1 MPRQTGSRLRT
12 RPCVW
17 SQGGQRSEILP
28 ALSSQGTCTSEVRG
42 KLSLLKNFKYT
53 SLCPELPPGLFVS
66 DGPVP
71 WGSVRMS
78 LGRGGST
85 HRVPREPPSPGFVVW
100 TSDSPWWPG
109 AATFWASRPFLPPHP
124 PLRPHVPHLR
134 RQALAIPLLLTSFC
148 CLGHH
153 RPQQITWVLCFPF
166 PL

>member
-28 ALSSQGTCTSEVRG
+28 ALSSQGTCPSEVRG

-78 LGRGGST
+78 LGRGAAPTESHESLLHLALLSGPLT
-85 HRVPREPPSPGFVVW
+85 APGGPGLPPSGPAGCSYLHTLPSAPVHPTYGVRPWPFPFF
-100 TSDSPWWPG
+100 SPPS
-109 AATFWASRPFLPPHP
+109 A
-124 PLRPHVPHLR
+124 
-134 RQALAIPLLLTSFC
+134 ALAITA
-148 CLGHH
+148 H
-153 RPQQITWVLCFPF
+153 RR
-166 PL
+166 